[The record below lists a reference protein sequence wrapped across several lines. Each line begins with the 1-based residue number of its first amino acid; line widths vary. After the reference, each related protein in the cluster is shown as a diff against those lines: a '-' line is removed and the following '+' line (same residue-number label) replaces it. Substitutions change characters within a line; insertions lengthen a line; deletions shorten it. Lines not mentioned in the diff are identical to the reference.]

1 MKTVFVI
8 ASAKAKKG
16 KEEELAR
23 ALKAVVEPTRA
34 EPGCELY
41 ELYRA
46 EEPGVFFFY
55 ERWVSRDALKE
66 HTQTAHY
73 MKLERNI
80 PQLLEGEF
88 SVHILTPA
96 SL

>member
-1 MKTVFVI
+1 MTTVFVV
-8 ASAKAKKG
+8 ASAKAKVG
-16 KEEELAR
+16 KEEQLER
-23 ALKAVVEPTRA
+23 ALKAMVGPTRA

-41 ELYRA
+41 ELYTA
-46 EEPGVFFFY
+46 EKPGVFFFY
-55 ERWVSRDALKE
+55 ERWAHRDALKE

-73 MKLERNI
+73 KKLEENL

-96 SL
+96 SV